1 MERGLLKKLLHYGVI
16 QFGIAAIIL
25 YVTDSYI
32 YYGIWDPLVGSIFR
46 LFDRRGTS
54 NAEAYAFI
62 IALIALWCFCYFVF
76 LRQRL
81 YRDRTGRNFST
92 DSSKY
97 KMGYFELVEYFQDA
111 DNKRIQKERELS
123 IENWKEAHGVI
134 LGHVGKYLVKRESS
148 APGNFALFSLPGGG
162 KTTSQIIPSAMRFA
176 GSVLCIDIKGD
187 VLNWVKAHAKRK
199 IKVFAPDDA
208 SISCHFNPLGGIKDM
223 DITARKAFIEN
234 LGFALVPDEP
244 GDNSKFFVDGGR
256 DFWNGVSL
264 YMLAQDINTSFMAIV
279 NAILTSDPFTWIMT
293 IKDSDCYEAKIFTD
307 GYFGGNERNI
317 SGQWKKICDAVRPF
331 TNGALAVLLDD
342 DPNAITPETLDAGY
356 DIYIEIPQDKIQMY
370 APVTTII
377 VQNFMTYFMGRP
389 DSSSGVKIRPILMLL
404 DEFPQLHFNI
414 ETLLSAMETLRSKK
428 VSLFLAQQSLASLSR
443 RYGDD
448 GCREIIDNCA
458 YISVMSAQDPKSREF
473 FQKLIGTRKVLKTG
487 KSDTS
492 QTNGTSQSRSVQQA
506 REPVYQPEDFGN
518 LNDHV
523 VIVANG
529 KYIEADKCYCFN

>member
-1 MERGLLKKLLHYGVI
+1 MEHGLLRKMLHYGVI
-16 QFGIAAIIL
+16 QFGLAAISAFAL
-25 YVTDSYI
+25 HTYI
-32 YYGIWDPLVGSIFR
+32 YRQIWDPMFGYFFR
-46 LFDRRGTS
+46 LFDFRGTR
-54 NAEAYAFI
+54 NAEYHVFI
-62 IALIALWCFCYFVF
+62 ITLAALWAVAYLVF
-76 LRQRL
+76 LRNKL
-81 YRDRTGRNFST
+81 YHDKTGRNFSV
-92 DSSKY
+92 DNSKY
-97 KMGYFELVEYFQDA
+97 KMGYYELVEYFQDA
-111 DNKRIQKERELS
+111 DNKRIQKEKELP

-134 LGHVGKYLVKRESS
+134 LGHTGKYLVKRESS
-148 APGNFALFSLPGGG
+148 APGNIALFSLPGGG
-162 KTTSQIIPSAMRFA
+162 KITSQIIPSAMRFS

-187 VLNWVKAHAKRK
+187 VLNWVKEHADRK
-199 IKVFAPDDA
+199 IKIFAPDDA

-223 DITARKAFIEN
+223 DLTARKAFIEN

-256 DFWNGVSL
+256 DFWNGVAL
-264 YMLAQDINTSFMAIV
+264 YMLSQDINTSFMTIV
-279 NAILTSDPFTWIMT
+279 NAILTSDPFTWIMK

-331 TNGALAVLLDD
+331 TNGALSVLLDD
-342 DPNAITPETLDAGY
+342 NKNAITPETLDAGY

-389 DSSSGVKIRPILMLL
+389 DSSSGKDIRPILFLL

-443 RYGDD
+443 RYGED

-487 KSDTS
+487 KSNS
-492 QTNGTSQSRSVQQA
+492 YQKNGASQSRSVQQM

-529 KYIEADKCYCFN
+529 RYIEADKCYCFK

>member
-1 MERGLLKKLLHYGVI
+1 MINNILFKLYHYGVI
-16 QFGIAAIIL
+16 FFAVLGFLFWSASPFL
-25 YVTDSYI
+25 YFHFWSPISTEIVKT
-32 YYGIWDPLVGSIFR
+32 FR
-46 LFDRRGTS
+46 LTDEKNYHILLFFLFLAWLIMYFIFLQDTIYKDITDRNYFRDHSKFKMGWF
-54 NAEAYAFI
+54 E
-62 IALIALWCFCYFVF
+62 LIAYF
-76 LRQRL
+76 
-81 YRDRTGRNFST
+81 
-92 DSSKY
+92 K
-97 KMGYFELVEYFQDA
+97 DA
-111 DNKRIQKERELS
+111 DNKRIREDELF
-123 IENWKEAHGVI
+123 IENWKESEGVI
-134 LGHVGKYLVKRESS
+134 LGHVKDRIVKRDSD

-162 KTTSQIIPSAMRFA
+162 KTTGQIVPSAMQFG

-187 VLNWVKAHAKRK
+187 VLNFVKKHTNRK
-199 IKVFAPDDA
+199 IKIFAPDDA
-208 SISCHFNPLGGIKDM
+208 SISCHFNPLGGIKEM
-223 DITARKAFIEN
+223 DITARKAFIQN
-234 LGFALVPDEP
+234 LFFALVPDES

-256 DFWNGVSL
+256 DFGSGVSL
-264 YMLAQDINTSFMAIV
+264 YLLAQDINTSFMDIV
-279 NAILTSDPFTWIMT
+279 NAILTSDPFTWITT

-331 TNGALAVLLDD
+331 TNGDLAVLLDD

-370 APVTTII
+370 SPVTTII

-389 DSSSGVKIRPILMLL
+389 DSSSGVKIRPILFLL
-404 DEFPQLHFNI
+404 DEFPQLHLNI

-458 YISVMSAQDPKSREF
+458 YISIMSAQDVKSRKY
-473 FQKLIGTRKVLKTG
+473 FQELIGTRKVLKVG
-487 KSDTS
+487 KSDTT
-492 QTNGTSQSRSVQQA
+492 QTNGSSFSKSVQQD
-506 REPVYQPEDFGN
+506 REYVYQPEDFGN

-529 KYIEADKCYCFN
+529 KYIEADKCYCFK